1 MGIQI
6 ASLFAKVGA
15 DTSEFN
21 RKMKG
26 VDKDLQD
33 SGKNVNKLGNILKV
47 GFGAAIAGGAAA
59 FGALGIAMKG
69 SIDQAMDMEQAVA
82 DITAAMNLSSDET
95 ERMKGLIRDLGLDPK
110 LKVSATEAAAAI
122 EVLGTAGLTTT
133 EILEGAAR
141 STVLLSNATG
151 SDMTSAAATASDVM
165 AIFGIQAKDMDTAVN
180 GILATTQASK
190 FSFEDYALALAQ
202 GGGVAATVGMEFDD
216 FNATIAAI
224 SPLFASGSDAGTSLK
239 TMLTNLVP
247 SSSAA
252 EDAMAA
258 LGIITADG
266 SNRFFDASGNLK
278 SMAEIAD
285 ILNTSLAGLSEEQ
298 QNQALKTIFGNDAM
312 RAAAALAGYTDEE
325 FQALKATMAKTDAEQ
340 AAATRMDT
348 LAGKWDIFRGIL
360 DQTQI
365 DIGNKVMPQMRSLAD
380 ILIKLATDNG
390 PAIVE
395 FFGNVATNVVD
406 LVNKFGEYWPR
417 ISGMVSTAA
426 TNIGSDVDRILT
438 SLGKITS
445 WFSGSGSSAG
455 TNWAE
460 FWFGILDIIGGAE
473 EMLIDQAANVIQTFQ
488 LIMEAAGALK
498 NGDVGAMG
506 DVYHRINQLALDVAQ
521 GNIDRMNWVG
531 SVLQNT
537 FLQPRA
543 GGGKVE
549 AGGAYLV
556 GERQPEVFVPGSDG
570 YIYPDA
576 SGWGGE
582 RTLRVVVES
591 PLPTNRQAIRELAL
605 ALKREIDLTGAV
617 MVR

>member
-26 VDKDLQD
+26 VDSDMQ
-33 SGKNVNKLGNILKV
+33 SAGKKVGAFGNIMKV
-47 GFGAAIAGGAAA
+47 GFGAAVAGGAAA
-59 FGALGIAMKG
+59 FAGLGMAMKG

-82 DITAAMNLSSDET
+82 DITAAMALSSDET
-95 ERMKGLIRDLGLDPK
+95 ERMEGLIRDLGLDPK

-122 EVLGTAGLTTT
+122 QVLGTAGLTTT
-133 EILEGAAR
+133 EILDGAAR

-151 SDMTSAAATASDVM
+151 SDMASAAAAASDVM
-165 AIFGIQAKDMDTAVN
+165 AIFGIEAQNMDEAVN

-202 GGGVAATVGMEFDD
+202 GGGVAATVGVEFDD

-239 TMLTNLVP
+239 TMLTSLVP
-247 SSSAA
+247 SSNAA

-266 SNRFFDASGNLK
+266 SNRFFDAQGNLK
-278 SMAEIAD
+278 SMADIAD

-325 FQALKATMAKTDAEQ
+325 FQALKATMAKTDAEE

-348 LAGKWDIFRGIL
+348 LAGKWDIFQGIL

-395 FFGNVATNVVD
+395 FFGKVASTVVD
-406 LVNKFGEYWPR
+406 LVNKFGQYWPQ
-417 ISGMVSTAA
+417 ISGIVTTAA
-426 TNIGSDVDRILT
+426 TDIGEDV
-438 SLGKITS
+438 
-445 WFSGSGSSAG
+445 SS
-455 TNWAE
+455 
-460 FWFGILDIIGGAE
+460 IIGDLGEILAWFQGPGETTESSWSNFWLGVLDVMAKAASSLSRMVRDVVESVSVLGGAF
-473 EMLIDQAANVIQTFQ
+473 QA
-488 LIMEAAGALK
+488 
-498 NGDVGAMG
+498 VGAG
-506 DVYHRINQLALDVAQ
+506 DWGRLQELNQRALELSKM
-521 GNIDRMNWVG
+521 IDMFG
-531 SVLQNT
+531 SPFNYAFQT
-537 FLQPRA
+537 MEGQRA
-543 GGGKVE
+543 DGGPVE
-549 AGGAYLV
+549 AGKAYLV
-556 GERQPEVFVPGSDG
+556 GEKRPEVFVPGSDG
-570 YIYPDA
+570 YIQPDT

-582 RTLRVVVES
+582 RTLRVIVES

-617 MVR
+617 LAR